1 MQIRVKSVSVLL
13 VLLRKN
19 LTLIRFGQKIVLVLI
34 WCTSGLHGS
43 YGQFGAF
50 VFKSVPKRKSCLT
63 FSVRQLWMFIS
74 SCQFWILTCANKTCK
89 TPTNSHVNN
98 HASPFLMRCLLLPF
112 FGSNRVYI
120 YGNRGWVSL
129 CMEEGVRVLLVHL
142 DRIAVLDSVLS
153 YSFLFCIDSVSWLG
167 LEINE
172 LMSWCWSRLA
182 PSTR

>member
-43 YGQFGAF
+43 YGQFGAAF
-50 VFKSVPKRKSCLT
+50 VFKSVPRRKSCLT

-74 SCQFWILTCANKTCK
+74 SCQFWILTCVNKTCK
-89 TPTNSHVNN
+89 TPKNSHVHN

-112 FGSNRVYI
+112 FGNNHVYI
-120 YGNRGWVSL
+120 EIAAGSL
-129 CMEEGVRVLLVHL
+129 CAWRKAYVCCSFIWTELQCLIRSSA
-142 DRIAVLDSVLS
+142 ILS
-153 YSFLFCIDSVSWLG
+153 FSAWIRSLG
-167 LEINE
+167 
-172 LMSWCWSRLA
+172 
-182 PSTR
+182 